1 MHDIRTKLLL
11 SVQRALLGA
20 VSPRLRA
27 VTCGWEGFEIT
38 LRFVFD
44 GELADP
50 DLEDAGI
57 VASEVAADFPEPW
70 TVDEEIARLDYPADL
85 RPGALALWA
94 YWRKEIVED
103 SGDPDSRADVLVPP
117 VS

>member
-1 MHDIRTKLLL
+1 MHDIRAKLLL

-44 GELADP
+44 GEVADQ
-50 DLEDAGI
+50 DFEDAGI

-70 TVDEEIARLDYPADL
+70 TVDEDIARLDHPDDL
-85 RPGALALWA
+85 RPDALALWA
-94 YWRKEIVED
+94 FRRKESATET
-103 SGDPDSRADVLVPP
+103 GNPD
-117 VS
+117 